1 MTNLGMDQVS
11 QLDER
16 VTQNIIRRVQT
27 QYALNR
33 NQLQLIERLTCS
45 VNSDDRVLRKK
56 RKDII
61 NSQCKYFCSETFE
74 YNLNY
79 IHDSD
84 LDFFKLKNRRLYE
97 GN

>member
-1 MTNLGMDQVS
+1 MS
-11 QLDER
+11 
-16 VTQNIIRRVQT
+16 QNIIRRVQT
-27 QYALNR
+27 QYELNR
-33 NQLQLIERLTCS
+33 NQLQIIERLTYS
-45 VNSDDRVLRKK
+45 VNSDRVLREK